1 MRNFSGRRPN
11 FRWVNQIHRLKPA
24 RGKER
29 RKREEGG
36 RKGMEEGGEGGE
48 KEEEGRG
55 NVGNLKIATS
65 QYRSVELTIT
75 SNHSQ
80 LVIHESH

>member
-65 QYRSVELTIT
+65 QCRSFY
-75 SNHSQ
+75 
-80 LVIHESH
+80 

>member
-48 KEEEGRG
+48 GGEGLKEEEWRANGG
-55 NVGNLKIATS
+55 ILKIATS
-65 QYRSVELTIT
+65 QCRSFY
-75 SNHSQ
+75 
-80 LVIHESH
+80 